1 VKIHRTADDFLQ
13 DIVDWG
19 EWAARHTASLTR
31 EQFMS
36 DEKSQDAVSKCI
48 SNVGEAANKVLK
60 LDPTIMERFPEFE
73 AEKAYAARNVISHD
87 YFALDAAV
95 LWATVK
101 QAIPKFIADARRII
115 QMRKNELV
123 EKNDNDGGLLEDPS
137 GCQ

>member
-1 VKIHRTADDFLQ
+1 MKIHRTADDFLQ

-19 EWAARHTASLTR
+19 ERAARHAASLTR

-48 SNVGEAANKVLK
+48 SNVGEAANKALK

-115 QMRKNELV
+115 EVRKNELV
-123 EKNDNDGGLLEDPS
+123 EKDDNDGGLLEGPS
-137 GCQ
+137 GRQ

>member
-1 VKIHRTADDFLQ
+1 MKIHRTADDFLQ

-19 EWAARHTASLTR
+19 ERAVRHVASTTR
-31 EQFMS
+31 QQSLS

-48 SNVGEAANKVLK
+48 SNVGEAANKALK
-60 LDPTIMERFPEFE
+60 LDPVIKERFPEFE

-101 QAIPKFIADARRII
+101 QSIPKFVADARRII
-115 QMRKNELV
+115 EAWKNEIV
-123 EKNDNDGGLLEDPS
+123 EKDDTDGLLSGGPG